1 MVQTIDNPTVSPAAE
16 QHFTCRGLTWHQFK
30 AIQASFEKVPN
41 VRLFYCQGVL
51 EIVGISKPHEV
62 VKSMI
67 AGLLGIYFEVK
78 EIEFFPSGAYSQ
90 IVEGQ
95 VEYQADL
102 SYCFG
107 TDKDVPDLCI
117 EVVISNPVASELLEI
132 RRRQCRVP
140 TVINCRDTA
149 LPSPLYYSGGTG
161 TDMITSGSPIK
172 LQKYRLMGVLEVWF
186 WEDGTLQLYRLREQ
200 GYERITNSELL
211 PELDLSL
218 FKRCILFA
226 SPLEALK
233 EFRRGISTND

>member
-30 AIQASFEKVPN
+30 AIQASFENVPG

-51 EIVGISKPHEV
+51 EIVGISKPHEAFQW
-62 VKSMI
+62 I
-67 AGLLGIYFEVK
+67 IGLLLGIYFEVK

-90 IVEGQ
+90 IVENQ
-95 VEYQADL
+95 VEYQSDL

-117 EVVISNPVASELLEI
+117 EVVI
-132 RRRQCRVP
+132 
-140 TVINCRDTA
+140 
-149 LPSPLYYSGGTG
+149 
-161 TDMITSGSPIK
+161 TSGSPIK
-172 LQKYRLMGVLEVWF
+172 LQKYRLMGVQEVWF

-200 GYERITNSELL
+200 GYERITSSELL

-218 FKRCILFA
+218 LKRCILFA

-233 EFRRGISTND
+233 EFRKGISSND

>member
-1 MVQTIDNPTVSPAAE
+1 MVQTIDNPTVSPTAE

-30 AIQASFEKVPN
+30 AIQASFDDVPG
-41 VRLFYCQGVL
+41 VRLFYGQGVL
-51 EIVGISKPHEV
+51 QIVGISKPHEV

-90 IVEGQ
+90 IVENQ

-107 TDKDVPDLCI
+107 TDKDVPDLCV
-117 EVVISNPVASELLEI
+117 EVV
-132 RRRQCRVP
+132 
-140 TVINCRDTA
+140 
-149 LPSPLYYSGGTG
+149 
-161 TDMITSGSPIK
+161 ITSGSPIK
-172 LQKYRLMGVLEVWF
+172 LQKYRLMGVPEVWF
-186 WEDGTLQLYRLREQ
+186 WEDGTLQIYRLQEQ
-200 GYERITNSELL
+200 GYERITSSELL

-218 FKRCILFA
+218 LKRCILFA

-233 EFRRGISTND
+233 EFRKGISGND

>member
-30 AIQASFEKVPN
+30 AIQASFENVPG

-51 EIVGISKPHEV
+51 EIVGISKPHEAFQSIIGV
-62 VKSMI
+62 
-67 AGLLGIYFEVK
+67 LLAIYFEVR

-90 IVEGQ
+90 IVEDQ
-95 VEYQADL
+95 VEYQSDL

-117 EVVISNPVASELLEI
+117 EVVI
-132 RRRQCRVP
+132 
-140 TVINCRDTA
+140 
-149 LPSPLYYSGGTG
+149 
-161 TDMITSGSPIK
+161 TSGSPIK
-172 LQKYRLMGVLEVWF
+172 LQKYRLMGVQEVWF
-186 WEDGTLQLYRLREQ
+186 WEDGTLQLYRLPEQ
-200 GYERITNSELL
+200 GYERIASSELL

-218 FKRCILFA
+218 LKRCILFA

-233 EFRRGISTND
+233 EFRKGISSND